1 MNESAL
7 GREGGGEASEAL
19 CLDPLWPFC
28 DARGNGLKTIALCVK
43 TWS

>member
-19 CLDPLWPFC
+19 CLDSLCPFG
-28 DARGNGLKTIALCVK
+28 DARGNGSKQLRCNV
-43 TWS
+43 